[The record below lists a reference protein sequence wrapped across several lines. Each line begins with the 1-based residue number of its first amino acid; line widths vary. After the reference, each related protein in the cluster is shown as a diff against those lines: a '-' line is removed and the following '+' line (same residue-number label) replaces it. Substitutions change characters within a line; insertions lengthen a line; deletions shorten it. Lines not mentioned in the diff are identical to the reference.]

1 MNYGYSFRSMEDA
14 SATKTAFE
22 TFLDST
28 GQNQGAAEQEDEE
41 LIIED
46 ESEKLKKKLAA
57 LFDELHVSKCD
68 HEEMERYANMVQEER
83 VLVETSKILDLVE
96 TNCEREG
103 CAAKRKVVQYSLEG
117 GVMSV
122 TYRCNEGHGGVWHSS
137 SILATKKRPE
147 CVCDIRSPFI
157 CSPSHRK

>member
-1 MNYGYSFRSMEDA
+1 MNYGYSFRSMEDD

-41 LIIED
+41 LVIED

-57 LFDELHVSKCD
+57 LFDELSKCD

-83 VLVETSKILDLVE
+83 VLVETSKILDLIE